1 MGKYEAKTKAT
12 EVAVEDFIAAVP
24 DQRRREEAEIIDK
37 LHRRV
42 TGLDP
47 KMWGPSMIG
56 YGSYHY
62 RYESGHEGDSLR
74 GGFSPRKSAMTIYLM
89 GNYVNRQAE
98 ADDLFARL
106 GGEEFMLVLRDTQAD
121 TAQAL
126 AERIRQQVMALE
138 FAPAGRTIRVTV
150 SLGISFTA
158 DRHAPYDVLIRLADE
173 ALYAAK
179 HKGRNRIEV
188 RWHPA

>member
-89 GNYVNRQAE
+89 GNYCDRQPE
-98 ADDLFARL
+98 ADALFARL
-106 GGEEFMLVLRDTQAD
+106 GKHKTGKSCLYINKLSDVDLD
-121 TAQAL
+121 
-126 AERIRQQVMALE
+126 ALE
-138 FAPAGRTIRVTV
+138 GLVKL
-150 SLGISFTA
+150 SW
-158 DRHAPYDVLIRLADE
+158 DVMNERYPD
-173 ALYAAK
+173 
-179 HKGRNRIEV
+179 
-188 RWHPA
+188 